1 MDKINIKIDDM
12 TIYHSVRLIM
22 HHIICAIEECNENI
36 EVRIADDT
44 KVELAIDETNNRIW
58 HDVPDQTGVSK
69 KKKHISFNDSKQE
82 YIIPNCRD
90 YLSVEERQRIWYTGR
105 DYTIMQK
112 QASNEVFS
120 YMCAYPTTN
129 YRHCIKKLWTEY
141 NFIPSE

>member
-1 MDKINIKIDDM
+1 M

-36 EVRIADDT
+36 EAVDDVDDT
-44 KVELAIDETNNRIW
+44 PNNHIW

-69 KKKHISFNDSKQE
+69 KKKHISFHETAKQ

-90 YLSVEERQRIWYTGR
+90 YLSVEERQRIWYTAH
-105 DYTIMQK
+105 DYTIMHR
-112 QASNEVFS
+112 QASHEVFS
-120 YMCAYPTTN
+120 YMCAYPATN